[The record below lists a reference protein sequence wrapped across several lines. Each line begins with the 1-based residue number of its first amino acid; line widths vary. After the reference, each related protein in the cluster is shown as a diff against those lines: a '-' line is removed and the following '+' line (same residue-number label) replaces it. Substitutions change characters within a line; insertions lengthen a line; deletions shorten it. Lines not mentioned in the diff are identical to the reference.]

1 MYKEDPSYRTK
12 QEYLQAIVKGYLVQ
26 SMESRGPAKRNTRS
40 SPPGKETSERRR
52 STTNI
57 QEQEGAGT
65 RKRRGYYMNKN
76 RKAGMYNKAQK
87 RDMLGRKR
95 L

>member
-52 STTNI
+52 STSNI
-57 QEQEGAGT
+57 QEQEGVGT
-65 RKRRGYYMNKN
+65 RKRRGQEQEQDERYVQE
-76 RKAGMYNKAQK
+76 GTI
-87 RDMLGRKR
+87 RDMI
-95 L
+95 

>member
-1 MYKEDPSYRTK
+1 MYYEDPSYRTK

-52 STTNI
+52 STSDI
-57 QEQEGAGT
+57 QEQEGVYVQQGT
-65 RKRRGYYMNKN
+65 RKRRERHMKKN
-76 RKAGMYNKAQK
+76 R
-87 RDMLGRKR
+87 RKGI
-95 L
+95 